1 MISLAPWYFRNL
13 LGENNFVEEPD
24 FYEITLLDGKK
35 VFESNCR
42 LKNHLRPNWLEKS
55 NLYKD
60 ADGTGA
66 AKTKNI
72 AVYKGIS
79 EAIER
84 WAFYQSIDAD
94 QKKYAFDVNPTTT
107 GMASFPHFL
116 KRGAREKA
124 KSEAI
129 ERWAIHQFNRKKL
142 PVTKNHSKILG
153 LEYFRINVP
162 FNNYFVTLLSY
173 KKNGIYF
180 YGFASSSSE
189 GESFFK
195 ALVELDRNL
204 RMEKSIKGKMLNDFD
219 SSVDR
224 TLFYF
229 STQEGKDQF
238 DSLINSSPR
247 HLQES
252 SGKILCDREIIGPWC
267 KFSVVWRYLIDEA
280 YFDTSKDHTFF
291 MF

>member
-1 MISLAPWYFRNL
+1 MMSLAPWYFRNL
-13 LGENNFVEEPD
+13 LGENNFIEVPD

-35 VFESNCR
+35 VFESNCK
-42 LKNHLRPNWLEKS
+42 LKNHLRPSWLEKS

-66 AKTKNI
+66 AETKNV

-79 EAIER
+79 EALER
-84 WAFYQSIDAD
+84 WAFYQSIDTD
-94 QKKYAFDVNPTTT
+94 QIKYAFDLNPTTT

-116 KRGAREKA
+116 KSGAREKA
-124 KSEAI
+124 KAEAI

-142 PVTKNHSKILG
+142 PISKIQTKIFG

-162 FNNYFVTLLSY
+162 FKNYFVSVLSL
-173 KKNGIYF
+173 KKEDRYF

-189 GESFFK
+189 EECFFK

-204 RMEKSIKGKMLNDFD
+204 RMEKSFFGKSLEDFD
-219 SSVDR
+219 SPVDR

-229 STQEGKDQF
+229 STQEGKEKF
-238 DSLINSSPR
+238 DKVVSDAPSFLS
-247 HLQES
+247 EF
-252 SGKILCDREIIGPWC
+252 SGKILCDREIKGPWS
-267 KFSVVWRYLIDEA
+267 KFTVVWRYLLDDS
-280 YFDTSKDHTFF
+280 YFDTRNDHTFF